1 MNTVIGCLPVRVP
14 TPPLDK
20 FGATRGNLM
29 GLRPALGLWMPY
41 LYMTRPLG
49 KCKLA
54 EMLGFVGVVFVK
66 GAGEYSFAIGC

>member
-1 MNTVIGCLPVRVP
+1 MGF
-14 TPPLDK
+14 TPCPKSLD
-20 FGATRGNLM
+20 
-29 GLRPALGLWMPY
+29 ALSI
-41 LYMTRPLG
+41 YMTRPLG